1 MGTNINMNIPLVNE
15 LSEVTGDLWKAKVF
29 ANGEE
34 HLLTEQNQQMMKFAG
49 AIQFEKKRY
58 KFGLGKKGWDGSL
71 YVYREGD
78 QYAMGMIDYADF
90 RDTGDA
96 VSRFCLFS
104 PNIDN
109 GKYSHGKRTNMAESV
124 NIPRAMSNVR
134 KYLRPLTV
142 NQTCGLSY
150 RDVNRSISES
160 VEKLVTA
167 AKEVRNKI
175 INSDTLDVTNSYA
188 NLTTMPRTDPLTNEL
203 KHLVDSGYE
212 FIDRE
217 LGERMVEFFKHR
229 DIVTKAKQNARDSK
243 WTFVE
248 TQTNTFGDTMFRVAT
263 DLEVNKWTM
272 DHIPPEKTFMYTQ
285 QDLPQELEGKLAV
298 VQMLEDGQFVEDIGY
313 RVNSKAFYV
322 L

>member
-1 MGTNINMNIPLVNE
+1 MGTNINMNIPFVKD

-34 HLLTEQNQQMMKFAG
+34 HLLNEQQQNMMKFAG

-58 KFGLGKKGWDGSL
+58 KFGLGKNGWNGSL

-78 QYAMGMIDYADF
+78 QYVMGMIDYADF
-90 RDTGDA
+90 RDTGSA
-96 VSRFCLFS
+96 EERYCLFT
-104 PNIDN
+104 PNINN
-109 GKYSHGKRTNMAESV
+109 GKYSHGNRTHMAESV

-150 RDVNRSISES
+150 RDVNRSISDS
-160 VEKLVTA
+160 VEKLVIA
-167 AKEVRNKI
+167 AKEVRNKV

-188 NLTTMPRTDPLTNEL
+188 NFNTMPRTDPLTNEL
-203 KHLVDSGYE
+203 KHLVESGYE

-229 DIVTKAKQNARDSK
+229 DVVTKAKINARDSL

-248 TQTNTFGDTMFRVAT
+248 VQKNTFGDTLFRVAT
-263 DLEVNKWTM
+263 DLELNKWTM
-272 DHIPPEKTFMYTQ
+272 DHIPPENTSTYTQ
-285 QDLPQELEGKLAV
+285 QDLPEELQGKLAV

-313 RVNSKAFYV
+313 RVNSGAFYV